1 MSQPKIKI
9 GQIGVCH
16 EHAGAKMQALRQLT
30 NRFEIVG
37 VVDDRDTKAARFAGD
52 NLEPYDGL
60 TWMTEDQLLNT
71 PGLQAVLVE
80 TPNTDLV
87 PTAMRCMQRN
97 LTMHMDKPGGEDLA
111 SFKSLLDGCKERQ
124 LPFQMG
130 YMFRS
135 NPAMRFAIKA
145 VHAGWLGDVFEIQAS
160 MSHDYGGD
168 AYQPYMGKFKGGIM
182 FNLGCHLIDLM
193 VQIMGRPTCVTPFLK
208 TTAGLDDAI
217 KNNCMSVL
225 EYPNALVTVRACSK
239 EVKGHG
245 KRNLKICGTNGS
257 IELVPL
263 ERFDG
268 QPLQLQL
275 TLKQTAGD
283 YAAGDH
289 TVDFGIKTNRY
300 TDQLTELA
308 DIIQGKMTN
317 PFTYEH
323 DALVQEVML
332 AAAGYCQL

>member
-1 MSQPKIKI
+1 MSLPKIKI

-30 NRFEIVG
+30 DLFEIVG
-37 VVDDRDTKAARFAGD
+37 VVDDRDTTAARFAGD

-71 PGLQAVLVE
+71 PDLQAVLVE

-87 PTAMRCMQRN
+87 PAAMRCMKRN
-97 LTMHMDKPGGEDLA
+97 LAMHMDKPGGEDLA
-111 SFKSLLDGCKERQ
+111 LFRTLLDGCKERQ

-145 VHAGWLGDVFEIQAS
+145 VHDGWLGDVFEIQAS

-168 AYQPYMGKFKGGIM
+168 AYQPYMGQFKGGIM

-225 EYPNALVTVRACSK
+225 EYSNALVTVRACSK

-275 TLKQTAGD
+275 TLKYPAGD
-283 YAAGDH
+283 YAEGVH

-308 DIIQGKMTN
+308 DIIHGKITN

-323 DALVQEVML
+323 DALVQEVVL
-332 AAAGYCQL
+332 AAAGYRQL

>member
-16 EHAGAKMQALRQLT
+16 EHAGVKMQALRQLT
-30 NRFEIVG
+30 DRFEIVG
-37 VVDDRDTKAARFAGD
+37 VVDDRNTTAARFAGD
-52 NLEPYDGL
+52 DLEPYDGL
-60 TWMTEDQLLNT
+60 TWMTEEQLLNT

-87 PTAMRCMQRN
+87 PTTIRCMERN
-97 LTMHMDKPGGEDLA
+97 LAIHMDKPGGEDMAL
-111 SFKSLLDGCKERQ
+111 FQTLLEGCKERQ

-145 VHAGWLGDVFEIQAS
+145 VHEGWLGDVFEIQAS

-193 VQIMGRPTCVTPFLK
+193 VQIMGRPTSVTPFLK

-257 IELVPL
+257 IELIPL

-275 TLKQTAGD
+275 TLKDPAGD
-283 YAAGDH
+283 YPPGVH
-289 TVDFGIKTNRY
+289 TMDFGIKTNRY
-300 TDQLTELA
+300 TDQLTEFA
-308 DIIQGKMTN
+308 DIIQGKLTN
-317 PFTYEH
+317 PFTYDH
-323 DALVQEVML
+323 DNLVQQVVL
-332 AAAGYCQL
+332 AASGYCQL